1 VISREELHRR
11 LDELTIVDAQHP
23 NAFRRRH
30 LPNAVN
36 VPADRVEALAPAL
49 LHDLDAPI
57 VVYCGSWLC
66 RTSDRVA
73 GALRALGYLDVH
85 VYRGGIADWRLAH
98 LPIVR
103 SA

>member
-1 VISREELHRR
+1 MISREELHRR
-11 LDELTIVDAQHP
+11 LAELTLVDAQHP

-30 LPNAVN
+30 LPGAVN
-36 VPADRVEALAPAL
+36 IPAERAEALAPVL

-73 GALRALGYLDVH
+73 RTLRRLGYVDVQ
-85 VYRGGIADWRLAH
+85 VYRGGMADWRLAQ
-98 LPIVR
+98 LR
-103 SA
+103 AD

>member
-11 LDELTIVDAQHP
+11 LDKLTVVDAQHP

-36 VPADRVEALAPAL
+36 IPVDRVEGLAPAL
-49 LHDLDAPI
+49 LADLEAPI

-66 RTSDRVA
+66 RTSDRVHA
-73 GALRALGYLDVH
+73 KLRALGYIDVQ
-85 VYRGGIADWRLAH
+85 VYRGGAADWRLNH

-103 SA
+103 ST

>member
-1 VISREELHRR
+1 MIGRDELHRR

-30 LPNAVN
+30 LRHAVN
-36 VPADRVEALAPAL
+36 IPGERVEALAPVL
-49 LHDLDAPI
+49 LPDLEAPI

-66 RTSDRVA
+66 RTSDHVA
-73 GALRALGYLDVH
+73 ARLRALGYVDVD
-85 VYRGGIADWRLAH
+85 VYRGGIADWRLNH